1 MPICWAPSTSM
12 SAPSPTNSDSSA
24 RTPSRPSAASNT
36 SRRGLPPPRS
46 ADTPLALPPAVGER
60 LVAGLEAD
68 VRRLRSQDR
77 VQHAGRRADGLA
89 IELDFGHPFPVEADE
104 RVEEVEEHGG
114 VRHQSGFLAA

>member
-1 MPICWAPSTSM
+1 MGVDEPAAEAGRQRRLVQPEPAEEVRKPIG
-12 SAPSPTNSDSSA
+12 
-24 RTPSRPSAASNT
+24 
-36 SRRGLPPPRS
+36 RRHLAVVEG
-46 ADTPLALPPAVGER
+46 AQPLRLPPAVGER

-77 VQHAGRRADGLA
+77 VQHAGRGADGLA
-89 IELDFGHPFPVEADE
+89 IDLDFGHPFPVEADE